1 MTTSVTTVVSPVKPQ
16 HTGRAPTPN
25 STVQATSS
33 LVEKLQVALKTPLKN
48 SSQVELCRQ
57 IMEFQTTLAAAHE
70 KLNAVHATQSPDPQ
84 FNKLMTR
91 MLGRT
96 KKLEDQARSLYR
108 LEEIEQRESLR
119 SQLATDLSII
129 LRGIE
134 LYRGRLTEQF
144 TQERDSVN
152 QLSSPRAKLTL
163 TE

>member
-25 STVQATSS
+25 ATVQATSS
-33 LVEKLQVALKTPLKN
+33 LVDKLQVALKTPLKN

-144 TQERDSVN
+144 TQERASVN